1 MFRNL
6 FNRFLSSWRTLD
18 FPSWPMDVSTPPHWL
33 IVMTSVL
40 VKKKTTTTTS
50 HKQPFTREKLALVNE
65 KLEKLFDPR
74 PEPAE
79 IKELVQ
85 VSNLQSKP
93 TLRGL

>member
-1 MFRNL
+1 
-6 FNRFLSSWRTLD
+6 
-18 FPSWPMDVSTPPHWL
+18 
-33 IVMTSVL
+33 MTSVL